1 MARARFSRQPAE
13 LRRQSLV
20 EASRRALATHGL
32 AGASVRVICAEAG
45 VSPGLLTHYFEGV
58 DQLILETYR
67 QVGEQV
73 ADAMERAVTEAP
85 DGALDKLRAYIAASF
100 RPPVLDR
107 DLLSVWV
114 VFWSLVRS
122 NESIRRMHEDIYGLF
137 RQKLETL
144 MREALAEQATDTKVR
159 LSTVAL
165 TALVDGLWLELC
177 LDNPSFTAEEATAV
191 AIEWLER
198 MLGTA

>member
-58 DQLILETYR
+58 YQLILETYR

-144 MREALAEQATDTKVR
+144 MREALAGQATDTKVR

>member
-107 DLLSVWV
+107 DLLCARTRASGACT
-114 VFWSLVRS
+114 R
-122 NESIRRMHEDIYGLF
+122 I
-137 RQKLETL
+137 
-144 MREALAEQATDTKVR
+144 
-159 LSTVAL
+159 
-165 TALVDGLWLELC
+165 
-177 LDNPSFTAEEATAV
+177 FTGCSDKS
-191 AIEWLER
+191 WKR
-198 MLGTA
+198 

>member
-144 MREALAEQATDTKVR
+144 MREALAGQATDTKVR

>member
-58 DQLILETYR
+58 DQLSLETYR

-144 MREALAEQATDTKVR
+144 MREALAGQATDTKVR

>member
-1 MARARFSRQPAE
+1 
-13 LRRQSLV
+13 
-20 EASRRALATHGL
+20 
-32 AGASVRVICAEAG
+32 
-45 VSPGLLTHYFEGV
+45 
-58 DQLILETYR
+58 
-67 QVGEQV
+67 
-73 ADAMERAVTEAP
+73 
-85 DGALDKLRAYIAASF
+85 
-100 RPPVLDR
+100 
-107 DLLSVWV
+107 
-114 VFWSLVRS
+114 
-122 NESIRRMHEDIYGLF
+122 MHEDIYGLF

-144 MREALAEQATDTKVR
+144 MREALAGQATDTKVR